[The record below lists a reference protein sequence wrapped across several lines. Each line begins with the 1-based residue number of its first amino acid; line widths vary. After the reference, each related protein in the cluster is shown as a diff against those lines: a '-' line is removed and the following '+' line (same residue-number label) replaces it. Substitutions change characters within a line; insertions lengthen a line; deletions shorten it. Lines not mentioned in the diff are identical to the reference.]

1 VVSVLTTERT
11 AASSPSR
18 SDWRLSPDEG
28 EDVLSVVV
36 APDEGGVL
44 STGVLVLGALG
55 ASTALDEGASDG
67 AGLSEVVDVVSDIQ
81 VHRFLVVT

>member
-1 VVSVLTTERT
+1 LTTERT

-36 APDEGGVL
+36 APDEGEGVL

-67 AGLSEVVDVVSDIQ
+67 VGLSEVVDVVSDIQ

>member
-1 VVSVLTTERT
+1 M
-11 AASSPSR
+11 
-18 SDWRLSPDEG
+18 
-28 EDVLSVVV
+28 SVVV
-36 APDEGGVL
+36 PDEGGVL

-55 ASTALDEGASDG
+55 ASTALYEGASDG

>member
-28 EDVLSVVV
+28 EGVLSVVL

-44 STGVLVLGALG
+44 STGVLVLGALAG

-81 VHRFLVVT
+81 VHRSGL